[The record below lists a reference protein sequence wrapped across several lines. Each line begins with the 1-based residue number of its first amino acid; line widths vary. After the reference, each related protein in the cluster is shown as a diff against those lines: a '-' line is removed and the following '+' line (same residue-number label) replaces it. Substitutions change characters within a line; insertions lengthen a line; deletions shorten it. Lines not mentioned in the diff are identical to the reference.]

1 MPKITTGT
9 FHIFTFKDGLLA
21 RLAHDLRLRV
31 DRWEVEV
38 EGEAVTARCWTSSLW
53 PEGAM
58 SGGRLDAGALSDGD
72 REKIRGNLTEKIL
85 SADRY
90 PEITFTGAA
99 PEGAR
104 TIRGELTLVG
114 RSQPVEIPLRREG
127 GQLTGELT
135 LAPSRW
141 GIEPYKAMGGAI
153 KLQDKVR
160 VTFTLDWP

>member
-1 MPKITTGT
+1 MSKITTGT
-9 FHIFTFKDGLLA
+9 FHVFTFKDGLLA

-58 SGGRLDAGALSDGD
+58 SGGRLDEGSLSDGD
-72 REKIRGNLTEKIL
+72 REKIRENITEKIL
-85 SADRY
+85 SAGRY
-90 PEITFTGAA
+90 PEIVFRGQA
-99 PEGAR
+99 PEGSA
-104 TIRGELTLVG
+104 TVKGELTLAG
-114 RSQPVEIPLRREG
+114 RSAPLEIPLRREG
-127 GQLTGELT
+127 GVVRGEVT
-135 LAPSRW
+135 LVPSRW

-160 VTFTLDWP
+160 IAFELTLP